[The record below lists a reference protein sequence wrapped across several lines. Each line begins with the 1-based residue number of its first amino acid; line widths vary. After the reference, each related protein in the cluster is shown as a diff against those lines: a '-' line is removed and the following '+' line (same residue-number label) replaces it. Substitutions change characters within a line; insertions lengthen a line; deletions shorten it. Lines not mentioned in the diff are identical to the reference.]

1 MNRMIRRFCVL
12 LGVGVA
18 VATLASP
25 AARAQENVQRS
36 ESYYRND
43 IYNYGLPRNHHQ
55 APSLGLGNI
64 YGLNPCATGVSVGA
78 TMPLFGIGGA
88 FSTIDE
94 ECQLRNNVALTVSAL
109 KDEALAREIMC
120 NVEAFRAAAI
130 RIGRPCIRDGG
141 QPIALTQGSNPE
153 TATSS
158 QLMPVPSAGLP
169 PNALPPVPPAQAA
182 PPVNGNPAPGGF
194 RGAALAAPRPA
205 FCEVPGLNTAV
216 YPECSGARAETAA
229 PAAPAAGPR
238 RPPLRIR
245 APEAPRP
252 GLLPPPRSPEA
263 ARPLPPPARAPE
275 AGGAAPAAVLG
286 RADGSPDGCASTP
299 AAIQAL
305 FAECVA
311 AARQAAMA
319 AARRAR
325 PAPEPAAAT
334 SLAAR

>member
-1 MNRMIRRFCVL
+1 MNRMIRRFCVF

-18 VATLASP
+18 IATLASP
-25 AARAQENVQRS
+25 PARAQENVQRT

-55 APSLGLGNI
+55 APALGLGNI
-64 YGLNPCATGVSVGA
+64 YGLNPCATGVSLGA

-120 NVEAFRAAAI
+120 NVEAFRLAAI

-141 QPIALTQGSNPE
+141 QPIALTQGVNPE
-153 TATSS
+153 TATAA

-182 PPVNGNPAPGGF
+182 PPVNGNPASGNPAAGGF
-194 RGAALAAPRPA
+194 RGAGLAPPRPA
-205 FCEVPGLNTAV
+205 FCEMPGLSTAS
-216 YPECSGARAETAA
+216 YPECSGAPAEPAAA
-229 PAAPAAGPR
+229 PPR
-238 RPPLRIR
+238 P
-245 APEAPRP
+245 APRP
-252 GLLPPPRSPEA
+252 RALPVRAPQAPRPALLPPARVPEA
-263 ARPLPPPARAPE
+263 SDSPPP
-275 AGGAAPAAVLG
+275 AVLG
-286 RADGSPDGCASTP
+286 RADGSPAGCESTP
-299 AAIQAL
+299 AAIRVL

-311 AARQAAMA
+311 AERQSAMA
-319 AARRAR
+319 AVRRAH
-325 PAPEPAAAT
+325 PAPEIAPS